1 MVGNTVAIEL
11 SGGFMLFKQKKISIC
26 IGYLFGSVCLNAQ
39 AQIAPPPDYD
49 QKLKSVTVTATRSG
63 TPLDEIPLNTTILTK
78 EALEVSPDQTI
89 DQILKNVPG
98 VILNDTPYYQKD
110 PTGQSINVRGLGN
123 ARTLVLIDGLPAND
137 AFYGTVQW
145 NLVPMSAIDS
155 VEFIR
160 GGVSSLWG
168 NYSMGGVI
176 NIKTK
181 TPVNSQQEASASVGS
196 FGTYNVAASKD
207 IIASESLQLRFSA
220 DYFNTDG
227 YQNISTISPAASN
240 SIKNGQGDASSHNS
254 NIRLQG
260 YFKASQDTSGFFR
273 AGYHTMSNLSS
284 GYAFATNLKQ
294 DTDLAAGTTTRI
306 EDRAKVDA
314 NFFYSNTNFNKQNG
328 STTTTSSNNI
338 AANTSYISANYKDP
352 YNTVGASAQFTKEL
366 TGVIN
371 QYLVGVD
378 ARNIAGSNLTNNLN
392 NNGTISNINYGEGQQ
407 TFLGLMGQVKAR
419 AASIPIETTLAARVD
434 QWSSQTPTTYNTG
447 PNGAN
452 PTYQN
457 VPNQSKT
464 QLSPTLG
471 FLYKASSNWD
481 LRTAA
486 YQAFRAPG
494 LNNTLRSF
502 GSSSGFS
509 FANPNLTPETMIG
522 YEVGTD
528 YRWKGGFAQVTVFN
542 NYIQNAVATYS
553 LSASSTTDVALARS
567 LCGATGN
574 PLSGT
579 GNVGICNS
587 KNISYYTNNQNLL
600 SQGIEFQFHHDI
612 NSKWAT
618 DANYAFTSTQ
628 LTMSATS
635 DPTGKQVGGV
645 PQNIL
650 GGGVT
655 YYPIPDASL
664 TATVRYV
671 GSSWL
676 NTSNTLPV
684 ASYAVVGLRANYQ
697 VSKNTTI
704 YASAVNLFNRQY
716 NTFGTGG
723 SNTSYVVGSPQ
734 AINVGARIIF

>member
-1 MVGNTVAIEL
+1 MI
-11 SGGFMLFKQKKISIC
+11 
-26 IGYLFGSVCLNAQ
+26 FGSFGIGAQ

-49 QKLKSVTVTATRSG
+49 QKLKSVTVSATRSG

-89 DQILKNVPG
+89 DQVLKNVPG

-168 NYSMGGVI
+168 NYGMGGVI

-181 TPVNSQQEASASVGS
+181 TPVNSQQDASASIGA
-196 FGTYNVAASKD
+196 FGTYNLAASKD
-207 IIASESLQLRFSA
+207 IIASEALQLRVSA
-220 DYFNTDG
+220 DYFNTNG
-227 YQNISTISPAASN
+227 YQNISTLAPAAAN
-240 SIKNGQGDASSHNS
+240 SIKNGQGDAASHNS
-254 NIRLQG
+254 NVRLQG
-260 YFKASQDTSGFFR
+260 YFKPTQDSNGFFR
-273 AGYHTMSNLSS
+273 VGYHTMSDLSS
-284 GYAFATNLKQ
+284 GYSFATNLMQ
-294 DTDLAAGTTTRI
+294 ETDVAVGTTTRLA
-306 EDRAKVDA
+306 DRAKVDV
-314 NFFYSNTNFNKQNG
+314 NFFYENTNFNKQNG
-328 STTTTSSNNI
+328 STTTGKSNG
-338 AANTSYISANYKDP
+338 ISAGTPYINATYKDP
-352 YNTVGASAQFTKEL
+352 YSTVGASAQYTKEL
-366 TGVIN
+366 TGMID

-378 ARNIAGSNLTNNLN
+378 ARNVAGSNLTNNLN
-392 NNGTISNINYGEGQQ
+392 NNGTVAAVNYGQGSQ
-407 TFLGLMGQVKAR
+407 TFLGLMGQLKSKTT
-419 AASIPIETTLAARVD
+419 SIPLETTLAARVD
-434 QWSSQTPTTYNTG
+434 QWSSQTPTSYNAG
-447 PNGAN
+447 INGAN
-452 PTYQN
+452 PQYQN
-457 VPNQSKT
+457 IPNQSKT

-471 FLYKASSNWD
+471 FLYKATSNWD

-486 YQAFRAPG
+486 YQAFHAPG
-494 LNNTLRSF
+494 LNNTLRSY
-502 GSSSGFS
+502 GSSSGYS
-509 FANPNLTPETMIG
+509 FANPNLSPETMTG
-522 YEVGTD
+522 YELGTD
-528 YRWKGGFAQVTVFN
+528 YRWKGGFAQLTAFN

-553 LSASSTTDVALARS
+553 LSSKSASDVALAKS

-574 PLSGT
+574 PLTGS

-587 KNISYYTNNQNLL
+587 TNISYYTNNQNLL
-600 SQGIEFQFHHDI
+600 SQGLEFQFHHDI

-618 DANYAFTSTQ
+618 DANYAFTSTK

-650 GGGVT
+650 GGGLT
-655 YYPIPDASL
+655 YYPIPRASL

-676 NTSNTLPV
+676 NTANTLPV
-684 ASYAVVGLRANYQ
+684 ASYAVVGLRANYEFD
-697 VSKNTTI
+697 KNTTI
-704 YASAVNLFNRQY
+704 YASAVNLLNRQY

-734 AINVGARIIF
+734 AISIGARIIF

>member
-1 MVGNTVAIEL
+1 
-11 SGGFMLFKQKKISIC
+11 MLFKQKKISAC
-26 IGYLFGSVCLNAQ
+26 IGMFCGSLCIGAQ

-49 QKLKSVTVTATRSG
+49 QKLKSVTVSATRSG

-110 PTGQSINVRGLGN
+110 PTGQSINVRGIGN

-207 IIASESLQLRFSA
+207 IIASDNLQLRLSA

-240 SIKNGQGDASSHNS
+240 SIRNGQGPASSHNS
-254 NIRLQG
+254 NFRLQG
-260 YFKASQDTSGFFR
+260 YFKATQDTSGFFR
-273 AGYHTMSNLSS
+273 AGYHTMSDLSS

-294 DTDLAAGTTTRI
+294 DTDIAAGTTTRL
-306 EDRAKVDA
+306 EDRARLDA
-314 NFFYSNTNFNKQNG
+314 NLFYSNTNFNKQNG
-328 STTTTSSNNI
+328 STTTTRSNNI
-338 AANTSYISANYKDP
+338 AANTPYISANYKDP
-352 YNTVGASAQFTKEL
+352 YNTVGASAQYTKEL

-371 QYLVGVD
+371 QYLIGVD

-392 NNGTISNINYGEGQQ
+392 NNGAVSNINYSEGQQ
-407 TFLGLMGQVKAR
+407 TFLGLMGQVKAK
-419 AASIPIETTLAARVD
+419 AASIPLETTLAARID
-434 QWSSQTPTTYNTG
+434 QWSSQTPTAYNTG

-452 PTYQN
+452 PIYQN
-457 VPNQSKT
+457 IPNQSKT

-471 FLYKASSNWD
+471 FLYKATSNWD

-494 LNNTLRSF
+494 LNNTLRSY

-528 YRWKGGFAQVTVFN
+528 YRWKGGFAQVTAFN

-553 LSASSTTDVALARS
+553 LSARSSTDVALAKS

-574 PLSGT
+574 PLTGT
-579 GNVGICNS
+579 GNRGICNS
-587 KNISYYTNNQNLL
+587 TNISYYTNNQNLL
-600 SQGIEFQFHHDI
+600 SQGLEFQFHHDI

-618 DANYAFTSTQ
+618 DANYAFTSTK

-650 GGGVT
+650 GGGIT
-655 YYPIPDASL
+655 YYPIPDASF

-676 NTSNTLPV
+676 NTANTLPV

-697 VSKNTTI
+697 ASKNTTI

>member
-1 MVGNTVAIEL
+1 MI
-11 SGGFMLFKQKKISIC
+11 
-26 IGYLFGSVCLNAQ
+26 FGSFGIGAQ

-49 QKLKSVTVTATRSG
+49 QKLKSVTVSATRSG

-89 DQILKNVPG
+89 DQVLKNVPG

-168 NYSMGGVI
+168 NYGMGGVI

-181 TPVNSQQEASASVGS
+181 TPVNSQQDASASIGA
-196 FGTYNVAASKD
+196 FGTYNLAASKD
-207 IIASESLQLRFSA
+207 IIASDALQLRVSA
-220 DYFNTDG
+220 DYFNTNG
-227 YQNISTISPAASN
+227 YQNISTLAPAAAN
-240 SIKNGQGDASSHNS
+240 SIKNGQGDAASHNS
-254 NIRLQG
+254 NVRLQG
-260 YFKASQDTSGFFR
+260 YFKPTQDSNGFFR
-273 AGYHTMSNLSS
+273 VGYHTMSDLSS
-284 GYAFATNLKQ
+284 GYSFATNLMQ
-294 DTDLAAGTTTRI
+294 ETDVAVGATTRLA
-306 EDRAKVDA
+306 DRAKVDV
-314 NFFYSNTNFNKQNG
+314 NFFYENTNFNKQNG
-328 STTTTSSNNI
+328 STTTGKSNG
-338 AANTSYISANYKDP
+338 ISAGTPYINATYKDP
-352 YNTVGASAQFTKEL
+352 YSTVGASAQYTKEL
-366 TGVIN
+366 TGMID

-378 ARNIAGSNLTNNLN
+378 ARNVAGSNLTNNLN
-392 NNGTISNINYGEGQQ
+392 NNGTVAAVNYGQGSQ
-407 TFLGLMGQVKAR
+407 TFLGLMGQLKSKTT
-419 AASIPIETTLAARVD
+419 SIPLETTLAARVD
-434 QWSSQTPTTYNTG
+434 QWSSQTPTSYNAG
-447 PNGAN
+447 INGAN
-452 PTYQN
+452 PQYQN
-457 VPNQSKT
+457 IPNQSKT

-471 FLYKASSNWD
+471 FLYKATSNWD

-486 YQAFRAPG
+486 YQAFHAPG
-494 LNNTLRSF
+494 LNNTLRSY
-502 GSSSGFS
+502 GSSSGYS
-509 FANPNLTPETMIG
+509 FANPNLSPETMTG
-522 YEVGTD
+522 YELGTD
-528 YRWKGGFAQVTVFN
+528 YRWKGGFAQLTAFN

-553 LSASSTTDVALARS
+553 LSSKSASDVALAKS

-574 PLSGT
+574 PLTGS

-587 KNISYYTNNQNLL
+587 TNISYYTNNQNLL
-600 SQGIEFQFHHDI
+600 SQGLEFQFHHDI

-618 DANYAFTSTQ
+618 DANYAFTSTK

-650 GGGVT
+650 GGGLT
-655 YYPIPDASL
+655 YYPIPRASL

-676 NTSNTLPV
+676 NTANTLPV
-684 ASYAVVGLRANYQ
+684 ASYAVVGLRANYEFD
-697 VSKNTTI
+697 KNTTI
-704 YASAVNLFNRQY
+704 YASAVNLLNRQY

-734 AINVGARIIF
+734 AISIGARIIF

>member
-1 MVGNTVAIEL
+1 MI
-11 SGGFMLFKQKKISIC
+11 
-26 IGYLFGSVCLNAQ
+26 FGSFGIGAQ

-49 QKLKSVTVTATRSG
+49 QKLKSVTVSATRSG

-89 DQILKNVPG
+89 DQVLKNVPG

-168 NYSMGGVI
+168 NYGMGGVI

-181 TPVNSQQEASASVGS
+181 TPVNSQQDASASIGA
-196 FGTYNVAASKD
+196 FGTYNLAASKD
-207 IIASESLQLRFSA
+207 IIASEALQLRVSA
-220 DYFNTDG
+220 DYFNTNG
-227 YQNISTISPAASN
+227 YQNISTLAPAAAN
-240 SIKNGQGDASSHNS
+240 SIKNGQGDAASHNS
-254 NIRLQG
+254 NVRLQG
-260 YFKASQDTSGFFR
+260 YFKPTQDSNGFFR
-273 AGYHTMSNLSS
+273 VGYHTMSDLSS
-284 GYAFATNLKQ
+284 GYSFATNLMQ
-294 DTDLAAGTTTRI
+294 ETDVAVGATTRLA
-306 EDRAKVDA
+306 DRAKVDV
-314 NFFYSNTNFNKQNG
+314 NFFYENTNFNKQNG
-328 STTTTSSNNI
+328 STTTGKSNG
-338 AANTSYISANYKDP
+338 ISAGTPYINATYKDP
-352 YNTVGASAQFTKEL
+352 YSTVGASAQYTKEL
-366 TGVIN
+366 TGMID

-378 ARNIAGSNLTNNLN
+378 ARNVAGSNLTNNLN
-392 NNGTISNINYGEGQQ
+392 NNGTVAAVNYGQGSQ
-407 TFLGLMGQVKAR
+407 TFLGLMGQLKSKTT
-419 AASIPIETTLAARVD
+419 SIPLETTLAARVD
-434 QWSSQTPTTYNTG
+434 QWSSQTPTSYNAG
-447 PNGAN
+447 INGAN
-452 PTYQN
+452 PQYQN
-457 VPNQSKT
+457 IPNQSKT

-471 FLYKASSNWD
+471 FLYKATSNWD

-486 YQAFRAPG
+486 YQAFHAPG
-494 LNNTLRSF
+494 LNNTLRSY
-502 GSSSGFS
+502 GSSSGYS
-509 FANPNLTPETMIG
+509 FANPNLSPETMTG
-522 YEVGTD
+522 YELGTD
-528 YRWKGGFAQVTVFN
+528 YRWKGGFAQLTAFN

-553 LSASSTTDVALARS
+553 LSSKSASDVALAKS

-574 PLSGT
+574 PLTGS

-587 KNISYYTNNQNLL
+587 TNISYYTNNQNLL
-600 SQGIEFQFHHDI
+600 SQGLEFQFHHDI

-618 DANYAFTSTQ
+618 DANYAFTSTK

-650 GGGVT
+650 GGGLT
-655 YYPIPDASL
+655 YYPIPRASL

-676 NTSNTLPV
+676 NTANTLPV
-684 ASYAVVGLRANYQ
+684 ASYAVVGLRANYEFD
-697 VSKNTTI
+697 KNTTI
-704 YASAVNLFNRQY
+704 YASAVNLLNRQY

-734 AINVGARIIF
+734 AISIGARIIF

>member
-1 MVGNTVAIEL
+1 
-11 SGGFMLFKQKKISIC
+11 MLFKQKKISVC
-26 IGYLFGSVCLNAQ
+26 IGMFFGSLCIGAQ

-49 QKLKSVTVTATRSG
+49 QKLKSVTVSATRSG

-78 EALEVSPDQTI
+78 EALEISPDQTI

-181 TPVNSQQEASASVGS
+181 TPVNSQQEASTSVGS

-207 IIASESLQLRFSA
+207 IIASDNLQLRLSA

-240 SIKNGQGDASSHNS
+240 SIRNGQGPASSHNS
-254 NIRLQG
+254 NFRLQG
-260 YFKASQDTSGFFR
+260 YFKATQDTSGFFR
-273 AGYHTMSNLSS
+273 AGYHTMSDLSS

-294 DTDLAAGTTTRI
+294 DTDIAAGTTTRL
-306 EDRAKVDA
+306 EDRARVDA
-314 NFFYSNTNFNKQNG
+314 NLFYSNTNFNKQNG
-328 STTTTSSNNI
+328 STTTTRSNNI
-338 AANTSYISANYKDP
+338 AANTPYISANYKDP
-352 YNTVGASAQFTKEL
+352 YSTVGASVQYTKEL

-371 QYLVGVD
+371 QYLIGVD

-392 NNGTISNINYGEGQQ
+392 NNGAVSNVNYSEGQQ

-419 AASIPIETTLAARVD
+419 AASIPLETTLAARVD

-447 PNGAN
+447 PNGVN

-457 VPNQSKT
+457 IPNQTKT

-528 YRWKGGFAQVTVFN
+528 YRWKGGFAQATAFN

-553 LSASSTTDVALARS
+553 LSPKSSSDVALAKS

-574 PLSGT
+574 PLTGT

-587 KNISYYTNNQNLL
+587 TNISYYTNNQNLL
-600 SQGIEFQFHHDI
+600 SQGLEFQIHHDI

-618 DANYAFTSTQ
+618 DANYAFTSTK

-635 DPTGKQVGGV
+635 DPTGRQVGGV

-650 GGGVT
+650 GGGLT
-655 YYPIPDASL
+655 YYPIPKASL

-676 NTSNTLPV
+676 NTANTLPV
-684 ASYAVVGLRANYQ
+684 ASYAVVGLRANYEFDK
-697 VSKNTTI
+697 STSI

>member
-1 MVGNTVAIEL
+1 MSACACMI
-11 SGGFMLFKQKKISIC
+11 
-26 IGYLFGSVCLNAQ
+26 FGSFGIGAQ

-49 QKLKSVTVTATRSG
+49 QKLKSVTVSATRSG

-89 DQILKNVPG
+89 DQVLKNVPG

-168 NYSMGGVI
+168 NYGMGGVI

-181 TPVNSQQEASASVGS
+181 TPVNSQQDASASIGA
-196 FGTYNVAASKD
+196 FGTYNLAASKD
-207 IIASESLQLRFSA
+207 IIASEALQLRVSA
-220 DYFNTDG
+220 DYFNTNG
-227 YQNISTISPAASN
+227 YQNISTLAPAAAN
-240 SIKNGQGDASSHNS
+240 SIKNGQGDAASHNS
-254 NIRLQG
+254 NVRLQG
-260 YFKASQDTSGFFR
+260 YFKPTQDSNGFFR
-273 AGYHTMSNLSS
+273 VGYHTMSDLSS
-284 GYAFATNLKQ
+284 GYSFATNLMQ
-294 DTDLAAGTTTRI
+294 ETDVAVGTTTRLA
-306 EDRAKVDA
+306 DRAKVDV
-314 NFFYSNTNFNKQNG
+314 NFFYENTNFNKQNG
-328 STTTTSSNNI
+328 STTTGKSNG
-338 AANTSYISANYKDP
+338 ISAGTPYINATYKDP
-352 YNTVGASAQFTKEL
+352 YSTVGASAQYTKEL
-366 TGVIN
+366 TGMID

-378 ARNIAGSNLTNNLN
+378 ARNVAGSNLTNNLN
-392 NNGTISNINYGEGQQ
+392 NNGTVAAVNYGQGSQ
-407 TFLGLMGQVKAR
+407 TFLGLMGQLKSKTT
-419 AASIPIETTLAARVD
+419 SIPLETTLAARVD
-434 QWSSQTPTTYNTG
+434 QWSSQTPTSYNAG
-447 PNGAN
+447 INGAN
-452 PTYQN
+452 PQYQN
-457 VPNQSKT
+457 IPNQSKT

-471 FLYKASSNWD
+471 FLYKATSNWD

-486 YQAFRAPG
+486 YQAFHAPG
-494 LNNTLRSF
+494 LNNTLRSY
-502 GSSSGFS
+502 GSSSGYS
-509 FANPNLTPETMIG
+509 FANPNLSPETMTG
-522 YEVGTD
+522 YELGTD
-528 YRWKGGFAQVTVFN
+528 YRWKGGFAQLTAFN

-553 LSASSTTDVALARS
+553 LSSKSASDVALAKS

-574 PLSGT
+574 PLTGS

-587 KNISYYTNNQNLL
+587 TNISYYTNNQNLL
-600 SQGIEFQFHHDI
+600 SQGLEFQFHHDI

-618 DANYAFTSTQ
+618 DANYAFTSTK

-650 GGGVT
+650 GVGLT
-655 YYPIPDASL
+655 YYPIPRASL

-676 NTSNTLPV
+676 NTANTLPV
-684 ASYAVVGLRANYQ
+684 ASYAVVGLRANYEFD
-697 VSKNTTI
+697 KNTTI
-704 YASAVNLFNRQY
+704 YASAVNLLNRQY

-734 AINVGARIIF
+734 AISIGARIIF